1 MWPHA
6 RAAWLCGLLVAC
18 AVALAAIPSL
28 AQDDVATGWQL
39 NYAADVAARVLKPSV
54 VFIET
59 RFDKPRI
66 DEDYAIWSYLR
77 GARPLYGL
85 YGSGFIYKDPKYVI
99 TAPFLLTDAEY
110 IRVITYDGK
119 TFSAKLVDD
128 DDVFKTA
135 VLEVDWGHDYQ
146 PVPAQLGNSEMLRL
160 GEPVSILGYE
170 TQGRDY
176 VATVG
181 VISAIRKEIP
191 SVDEPTEQ
199 YIQFDA
205 AYQLAMMGGP
215 LSNVRGEVI
224 GIVYGTVL
232 DFYQSNINLAVP
244 VNDLARVAD
253 RIIAGEFKTP
263 WFGAEPLFMTDQI
276 RALNQVP
283 PRIGAGIFITYID
296 PGSPAELAGLKA
308 GDVIVALDGNP
319 IAYQFDYSSFWRRVD
334 IGQVVTVSFW
344 RFTPGVS
351 DAAGSTGGDVFD
363 TVVQVLEKPEEDDNG
378 GGGGMA
384 SPHGH

>member
-6 RAAWLCGLLVAC
+6 RAAWLCGLLAACVA
-18 AVALAAIPSL
+18 ALAAIPSL
-28 AQDDVATGWQL
+28 AQDDAATGWQL
-39 NYAADVAARVLKPSV
+39 NYAADVAARTLKPSV

-66 DEDYAIWSYLR
+66 ADEYAIWSYLR

-99 TAPFLLTDAEY
+99 TVPFLLSDAEY

-119 TFSAKLVDD
+119 SFPAELVGD

-135 VLEVDWGHDYQ
+135 VLEVDWGHEYR
-146 PVPAQLGNSEMLRL
+146 PVPAQLGNSDQLQL
-160 GEPVSILGYE
+160 GEPVSILGYGE
-170 TQGRDY
+170 QGRDY
-176 VATVG
+176 ISTVG

-215 LSNVRGEVI
+215 LANVNGEVI
-224 GIVYGTVL
+224 GIVYGTVM

-253 RIIAGEFKTP
+253 RIIAGEAKTP
-263 WFGAEPLFMTDQI
+263 WFGAETLFLTDQI

-283 PRIGAGIFITYID
+283 PRIGTGMFITYID
-296 PGSPAELAGLKA
+296 PGSPAELAGLRA
-308 GDVIVALDGNP
+308 GDLIIALDGKP
-319 IAYQFDYSSFWRRVD
+319 INYQFDYSSFWRRVD
-334 IGQVVTVSFW
+334 IGQLVTLTYW

-351 DAAGSTGGDVFD
+351 DVEGATEGDVFD

-378 GGGGMA
+378 GNGMS